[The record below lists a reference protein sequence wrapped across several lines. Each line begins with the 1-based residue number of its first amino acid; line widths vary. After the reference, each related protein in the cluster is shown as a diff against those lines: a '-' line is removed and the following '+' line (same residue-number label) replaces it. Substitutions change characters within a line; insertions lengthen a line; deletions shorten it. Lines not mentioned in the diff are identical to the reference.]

1 MAGREG
7 EVVVGLAREGWN
19 QPKVFQGEAARR
31 TTISSK
37 SRAAALLSR
46 LLAQLSDSISFHSSV
61 PESQDAEPKRTEAAT
76 GIAGTVPSEENR
88 RVRVCVCVCVFC
100 GCVRVLPGERVSVV
114 CWCVCARSLFYYT
127 LFPALLPPFFSQSHK
142 FRSIAPERIVSSFFP
157 RHFTAASSFFFSFF
171 FFFAFGLPRLFP
183 RVKWLTQNGRISL

>member
-7 EVVVGLAREGWN
+7 EVVVGLARERGGTN
-19 QPKVFQGEAARR
+19 RKFSREKLRGARQFPA
-31 TTISSK
+31 SP
-37 SRAAALLSR
+37 AQ
-46 LLAQLSDSISFHSSV
+46 QLSFPGSSPSSRTRSLSTARSRRV
-61 PESQDAEPKRTEAAT
+61 KTRSQSEPKRPLESLE
-76 GIAGTVPSEENR
+76 PSR
-88 RVRVCVCVCVFC
+88 LRKIGVCVCVCVCVFC

-171 FFFAFGLPRLFP
+171 FLFRFRPAPAFSACQ
-183 RVKWLTQNGRISL
+183 VVNTKWTD

>member
-1 MAGREG
+1 MHGGQRRGGGGGVSE
-7 EVVVGLAREGWN
+7 REGWN

-88 RVRVCVCVCVFC
+88 RVRVCVCMCVYSVDA
-100 GCVRVLPGERVSVV
+100 CVS
-114 CWCVCARSLFYYT
+114 C
-127 LFPALLPPFFSQSHK
+127 
-142 FRSIAPERIVSSFFP
+142 PERE
-157 RHFTAASSFFFSFF
+157 
-171 FFFAFGLPRLFP
+171 
-183 RVKWLTQNGRISL
+183 